1 MTSKR
6 EYIDKE
12 VLKSIAG
19 FSGTLSLLTN
29 IGHDSSVVGIYEI
42 PWRDIRVDSELR
54 IMLFGRVSSVHALK
68 IDKLSCNYLADCGAK
83 YLRTDF
89 FKSRDEIE
97 TECEKAGI
105 NAGKLFEIIYAEL
118 IHGSHST
125 TKQDINQK
133 IDVIGEDRKRYQLKA
148 SIAFADNH
156 GSYST
161 SNGRAID

>member
-1 MTSKR
+1 MTKR

-42 PWRDIRVDSELR
+42 PWRDIRANSELR
-54 IMLFGRVSSVHALK
+54 TMLFGRVASVHALK
-68 IDKLSCNYLADCGAK
+68 VDKLSCNYLADCGSK

-97 TECEKAGI
+97 AECKKVSI

-118 IHGSHST
+118 IHGSHGT
-125 TKQDINQK
+125 NKQDSVQK
-133 IDVIGEDRKRYQLKA
+133 IVIIGEDRKRYQLKA
-148 SIAFADNH
+148 SIAFANNH

-161 SNGRAID
+161 SNGRAVD

>member
-1 MTSKR
+1 MTKR
-6 EYIDKE
+6 EYVDRE
-12 VLKSIAG
+12 VLKAISG
-19 FSGTLSLLTN
+19 FSGTLVLLTN

-42 PWRDIRVDSELR
+42 PWADIKTDTELR
-54 IMLFGRVSSVHALK
+54 LLLFGRVSSVHALK
-68 IDKLSCNYLADCGAK
+68 VDKLSCNYLADSCTR

-97 TECEKAGI
+97 LECKKTGL
-105 NAGKLFEIIYAEL
+105 NAGKLFEIIYAKL
-118 IHGSHST
+118 IHGSAASVR
-125 TKQDINQK
+125 QDNVQK
-133 IDVIGEDRKRYQLKA
+133 IDVIGEDRRRYQLKA